1 MGWDVKRFVDTE
13 RIVDDLLCSICT
25 DVIQDPVQTPCDHS
39 FCKPCIETW
48 LESGNKTCPVDR
60 IKLRK
65 SELRTPHRITRQLL
79 NNLIIRCKN
88 YDVGCCLMSKFEDIL
103 HLIEHENNYCKAIQ
117 KRQTFRYGE
126 VVHGVEKENAQLKQ
140 QIADLTKVVQDLL
153 DDKSVSSYNIP
164 IALDIPKNIPVN
176 SNIESTLT
184 AEVSRAHSPKFSPK
198 FTPARN
204 KSSTSHCN
212 TTSVNTSNNKPG
224 RLNGASALISQISN
238 QALVPFKNC
247 KLPPDNAIL
256 HGQLN
261 DSMGHGKLWSVI
273 AHTSDALDCTGLQE
287 IPGKSNGEACWYSK
301 DGKQHCTRNF
311 SWIISTSNTEVISS
325 NNKFD
330 PPSNAI
336 YRTTT
341 HDSNGPYY
349 SIIAKTVW
357 GRIPGKAN
365 LRSAWY
371 GYNGKEYQTT
381 DFYWIVQTNRD
392 RIQDVRDV
400 LI

>member
-1 MGWDVKRFVDTE
+1 MGWDVKRFLDTE

-103 HLIEHENNYCKAIQ
+103 HLIEHENIYCNA
-117 KRQTFRYGE
+117 KRQAFRYEE
-126 VVHGVEKENAQLKQ
+126 VVHGVEKENAQLKE

-176 SNIESTLT
+176 SNIENTVPSEFSSL
-184 AEVSRAHSPKFSPK
+184 HSPKLSSNVIPVE
-198 FTPARN
+198 N
-204 KSSTSHCN
+204 KASISHYN
-212 TTSVNTSNNKPG
+212 TTSVNTSNNITN
-224 RLNGASALISQISN
+224 RSNGASALVNHMSN
-238 QALVPFKNC
+238 TKLVPFKDC

-261 DSMGHGKLWSVI
+261 DDMGHRKLWSVI
-273 AHTSDALDCTGLQE
+273 AIEHASSGLQE

-301 DGKQHCTRNF
+301 DGKQHCTRHF
-311 SWIISTSNTEVISS
+311 SWIISTANTEVISS
-325 NNKFD
+325 YNKFD
-330 PPSNAI
+330 PPPNAI

-349 SIIAKTVW
+349 SIIANTEW

-365 LRSAWY
+365 LRIGWF
-371 GYNGKEYQTT
+371 GYNGKEYPTA
-381 DFYWIVQTNRD
+381 DFDWIVQTNRE